1 MRCGCEPERA
11 LYARHN
17 VSFGVEGPNGM
28 SSDVRGLGEHG
39 RLHTARCPHQLV
51 AHANANVLLLQV
63 GILAWLQF
71 AHTDCSC
78 IAVDY
83 YYHVEGYSGP
93 PSWEIFWVF
102 GKIVGGGCN
111 SDASSS
117 CCRDFGCSVD
127 GD

>member
-11 LYARHN
+11 LYERKG

-63 GILAWLQF
+63 ASCNSF
-71 AHTDCSC
+71 AHTDGSC

-93 PSWEIFWVF
+93 PSWEIFWA
-102 GKIVGGGCN
+102 
-111 SDASSS
+111 ASFSS
-117 CCRDFGCSVD
+117 KSSL
-127 GD
+127 